1 MTSSFWRHN
10 IVDIYSRHPLS
21 TSILVNCYVY
31 CFDCNALNG
40 MFREVDLF
48 AKLEEEVF
56 KTYLEN
62 SDGSKYIPK
71 HEVRQDN
78 PLD

>member
-1 MTSSFWRHN
+1 MNFK
-10 IVDIYSRHPLS
+10 L
-21 TSILVNCYVY
+21 
-31 CFDCNALNG
+31 
-40 MFREVDLF
+40 FREVDLF